1 MLASWKK
8 NDDKPRQNIQ
18 KQRHHFVNKNLS
30 SQSYGFFSSS
40 HIQMWELDHKEGW
53 VPKTWCFQT
62 VVLEKILESP
72 LDCKEI
78 KPVNPKGNQPWLF
91 IGRTYTEA
99 ETPIFWP
106 PDVKSRLIGKD
117 LDAGKN
123 WGQEYKGT
131 SLSSW
136 GWAG

>member
-78 KPVNPKGNQPWLF
+78 QP
-91 IGRTYTEA
+91 A
-99 ETPIFWP
+99 H
-106 PDVKSRLIGKD
+106 S
-117 LDAGKN
+117 
-123 WGQEYKGT
+123 Q
-131 SLSSW
+131 
-136 GWAG
+136 